1 LTTGNQSEPLSQ
13 PSISQES
20 NSGMKSIDEM
30 SEAEIEKL
38 ARAIIH
44 QAVEESK
51 LCSFPADKI
60 RSLQEAQYKASTES
74 YNSRTLIVQKNVV
87 THWIH

>member
-1 LTTGNQSEPLSQ
+1 LLKNPAN
-13 PSISQES
+13 ISQES
-20 NSGMKSIDEM
+20 NSDMKSIDEL
-30 SEAEIEKL
+30 SENEIEKL

-51 LCSFPADKI
+51 LSSI
-60 RSLQEAQYKASTES
+60 SAQDTAKKSES
-74 YNSRTLIVQKNVV
+74 YNNSTIIVQKNVV

>member
-1 LTTGNQSEPLSQ
+1 MRDPQTDFKKQ
-13 PSISQES
+13 PSTLPES
-20 NSGMKSIDEM
+20 NSGMKNIDEM
-30 SEAEIEKL
+30 SESEIEKL

-51 LCSFPADKI
+51 I
-60 RSLQEAQYKASTES
+60 RSIPVQNTVEKSKS
-74 YNSRTLIVQKNVV
+74 YNNSTIIVQKNVV

>member
-1 LTTGNQSEPLSQ
+1 
-13 PSISQES
+13 
-20 NSGMKSIDEM
+20 MKSIDEL
-30 SEAEIEKL
+30 SENEIEKL

-51 LCSFPADKI
+51 LSSI
-60 RSLQEAQYKASTES
+60 SAQDTAKKSES
-74 YNSRTLIVQKNVV
+74 YNNSTIIVQKNVV